1 MELRK
6 LKSID
11 EASDRDMLNFIYAT
25 QLHILR
31 RLDRMEQLP
40 EDSLKPSRNVTIK
53 NMVDT
58 TDDYIKRI
66 NDYLREE

>member
-40 EDSLKPSRNVTIK
+40 EDTLKPSRNVTIK

>member
-1 MELRK
+1 MELKK

-40 EDSLKPSRNVTIK
+40 KDKLIPSRNVTIK